1 MKFIDRLKNFRFVD
15 DEADVFAQAQKFAN
29 HLKQNEIKE
38 VEIYLSSA
46 CEFCIAFFGA
56 MFAKADVYVLPK
68 PIFSGE
74 RTSVSDENFAKFLN
88 AKEVCE
94 LNLDKDSKFYLQTSG
109 STGKSKNI
117 EKSLKSMIV
126 EGEYLAKIL
135 GLKSEHIIFASVSHQ
150 HMFGLA
156 YRIFL
161 PMMLGAKVISRE
173 LSYPEAILELKLDN
187 HVLITSPVLLK
198 ALVQSPRANEIKQ
211 LCGIV
216 SAGSELKSELRE
228 ELKRLCDA
236 TIIDIYGSTETG
248 TIAQNL
254 GQGLML
260 LEAVKGGLDS
270 REALNVSSPW
280 CEFFQSNDCAS
291 IEGSRL
297 ILRGRIDRIIKLN
310 DKRVSLE
317 SIEKKLFESGIL
329 SDCYC
334 GVHPKFKR
342 AVALLELNKNG
353 IDKFRQAGKAGIVAQ
368 LKEILKTEYK
378 NSVRHFKIV
387 QNLPRNPQG
396 KFSKEQFE
404 QVLFRQIS
412 PKWTRSKSS
421 EWEHKFSCV
430 MSVEL
435 DIFTHHFAKLPLVP
449 GFFQLDFVFEL
460 AKSVGVKFGEKTNV
474 ENLKFTKFVRP
485 NDTLDVCFE
494 VRNEKLNFELFCN
507 GEKCSTGRIK
517 FDI

>member
-1 MKFIDRLKNFRFVD
+1 MSFIDKFKNFRFID
-15 DEADVFAQAQKFAN
+15 DDRDIFVQSKKFASY
-29 HLKQNEIKE
+29 LKQKDIKE

-46 CEFCIAFFGA
+46 CDFCIAFFGA
-56 MFAKADVYVLPK
+56 MMAGAVAYILPK

-74 RTSVSDENFAKFLN
+74 MLSVRDENFAEFLDVN
-88 AKEVCE
+88 DIYEIN
-94 LNLDKDSKFYLQTSG
+94 LNEDSKFYLQTSG

-117 EKSLKSMIV
+117 KKSLKSMIV
-126 EGEYLAKIL
+126 EGEYLAKIF
-135 GLKSEHIIFASVSHQ
+135 GFSPENIIFASVSHQ

-161 PMMLGAKVISRE
+161 PMMIGSKAIARE
-173 LSYPEAILELKLDN
+173 LNYPEAILELDLNN

-198 ALVQSPRANEIKQ
+198 ALVQSPRADEIKPI
-211 LCGIV
+211 CGIV
-216 SAGSELKSELRE
+216 SAGSELKSELRQ
-228 ELKRLCDA
+228 ELNKLCNA
-236 TIIDIYGSTETG
+236 KIIDIYGSTETG

-254 GQGLML
+254 GDGLML
-260 LEAVKGGLDS
+260 LEPVKGGLDE

-280 CEFFQSNDCAS
+280 CEFFQSNDCAG

-310 DKRVSLE
+310 DKRISLE

-334 GVHPKFKR
+334 AVHPKFKR
-342 AVALLELNKNG
+342 AVALLELNKSG
-353 IDKFRQAGKAGIVAQ
+353 LDKFRKFGKAGIVGQ
-368 LKEILKTEYK
+368 LKEILKIEYK

-387 QNLPRNPQG
+387 ESLPRNPQG
-396 KFSKEQFE
+396 KFSKDKFE
-404 QVLFRQIS
+404 EVLFRQIS
-412 PKWTRSKSS
+412 PKWARSKSDV
-421 EWEHKFSCV
+421 WEYKFSCV

-435 DIFTHHFAKLPLVP
+435 DIFTHHFARLPLVP
-449 GFFQLDFVFEL
+449 GFFQLDFVFAL
-460 AKSVGVKFGEKTNV
+460 ASSVGVKFSDKTSV

-485 NDTLDVCFE
+485 NDTLDVCFD
-494 VRNEKLNFELFCN
+494 VSDDKINFELFCN
-507 GEKCSTGRIK
+507 GEKCSSGRIK